1 MASQIAGRKAD
12 ATERNRSMD
21 LAVWLYDKGI
31 LSSGAAKLF
40 GIPETVLMYRM
51 GYLGEGPTFDLPP
64 HEWAHDVVTTL
75 RLAINDI
82 SNTVI
87 NRDPEIMGGTPVFM
101 GTRVTVSTLIDHML
115 DGYTLD
121 YFLDHFHSVSREQAV
136 RLLALATV
144 ILTLTAYT
152 EPEPHKARR
161 QKEHPAGSAGS
172 VIHIDPEIMSGAP
185 VFMGTRVP
193 LSILIDNLSGGY
205 TLNYFV
211 DNYPSVSREQAEQ
224 FLELV
229 RETLAAKED

>member
-1 MASQIAGRKAD
+1 MRPGCTRQQHRALQDALNELAQARADRRDLLEAVSAAQQARLDLSNMASQIAGRKAD

-31 LSSGAAKLF
+31 LSSCAAELF

-64 HEWAHDVVTTL
+64 DEWTHDVVTTL

-87 NRDPEIMGGTPVFM
+87 NRDPEIMSGTPVFI

-121 YFLDHFHSVSREQAV
+121 YFLDHF
-136 RLLALATV
+136 
-144 ILTLTAYT
+144 
-152 EPEPHKARR
+152 
-161 QKEHPAGSAGS
+161 
-172 VIHIDPEIMSGAP
+172 
-185 VFMGTRVP
+185 
-193 LSILIDNLSGGY
+193 
-205 TLNYFV
+205 
-211 DNYPSVSREQAEQ
+211 PSVSREQAEQ

-229 RETLAAKED
+229 RETLTAEED